1 MSAGEEEE
9 EEERQRLLRRRRRAI
24 YASESATRV
33 SGRGGD
39 EGPRVKRASA
49 KGHPRGRLRCVTADK
64 G

>member
-33 SGRGGD
+33 SGRGAG
-39 EGPRVKRASA
+39 G
-49 KGHPRGRLRCVTADK
+49 GLGGCVY
-64 G
+64 